1 MGNRLQ
7 IIDPSTGNF
16 VLKRLELNGI
26 RVKPLDF
33 AQGSP
38 HSMTQYY
45 NGASYTNLISR
56 EQRVGD
62 FKKTK
67 FGPTKFLYSM
77 TRFHIGIRKKIF
89 RSR

>member
-7 IIDPSTGNF
+7 IIDLNTGNF
-16 VLKRLELNGI
+16 VLKRLGLNGF

-33 AQGSP
+33 AQGLP

-62 FKKTK
+62 FKKAK
-67 FGPTKFLYSM
+67 FGPTKFLYSV
-77 TRFHIGIRKKIF
+77 TCFHIGIRRKY
-89 RSR
+89 